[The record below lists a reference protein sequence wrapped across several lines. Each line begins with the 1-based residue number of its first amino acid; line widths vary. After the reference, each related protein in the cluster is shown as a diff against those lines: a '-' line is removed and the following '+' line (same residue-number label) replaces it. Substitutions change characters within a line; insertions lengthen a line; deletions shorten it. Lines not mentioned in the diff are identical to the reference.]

1 MVSAGPPD
9 RLRLPGAFWRS
20 LEHLG
25 LQPAAVLRQAR
36 LPSTLHL
43 SASGLVTTSQL
54 FAIWKSVEE
63 LTADP
68 GFAFRMVA
76 ASDTSGHQPA
86 FLAATYA
93 ADFRDA
99 IFRVGRFK
107 GLGACELFRFDE
119 RHGEFAITK
128 DWVHAVEPEPGILI
142 DLTFAYLLALGRK
155 GTGQDI
161 KPLRIDFARSG
172 PKTDL
177 HADYFGC
184 PVRFEA
190 PCNKMVLRSSDMD
203 RPFPGHNAEFLDL
216 LTPALS
222 AALGELRAESTIGE
236 QVKVVL
242 KRMLA
247 SGRPEVADVARDLG
261 MSERTLQRR
270 ITDEGATFRA
280 LLVEARQ
287 ELGRRL
293 LSDASMAIEEVACL
307 LGYRDT
313 SSFYRG
319 FKDWEG
325 VTPNRWRALNA
336 ARAPDREAMRVFH

>member
-1 MVSAGPPD
+1 MSAGPPD
-9 RLRLPGAFWRS
+9 RLRLPGAFWRA

-25 LQPAAVLRQAR
+25 VQPAAVLRQAR

-43 SASGLVTTSQL
+43 SSPGLVTTAQL
-54 FAIWKSVEE
+54 FGIWKAVEE

-76 ASDTSGHQPA
+76 ASDSSGHQPA

-99 IFRVGRFK
+99 IYRVGRFK
-107 GLGACELFRFDE
+107 GLGGCEVFGFDE

-128 DWVHAVEPEPGILI
+128 DWLHSVEPEPGILI
-142 DLTFAYLLALGRK
+142 DLSFAYLLALGRK

-161 KPLRIDFARSG
+161 KPIRIDYERPS
-172 PKTDL
+172 PKSDV
-177 HADYFGC
+177 HAAYFGC
-184 PVRFEA
+184 PVRFGA
-190 PCNKMVLRSSDMD
+190 PCNKMVLRSSDLD
-203 RPFPGHNAEFLDL
+203 RPFPGHNAEFLDF

-222 AALGELRAESTIGE
+222 AALGELRAESTTSE

-247 SGRPEVADVARDLG
+247 SGRPEVGDVARDLG

-270 ITDEGATFRA
+270 ITDEGTTFRA
-280 LLVEARQ
+280 LLGEARQ
-287 ELGRRL
+287 DLGRRL
-293 LSDASMAIEEVACL
+293 LSDLSIAIEEVACL
-307 LGYRDT
+307 LGYHDT

-319 FKDWEG
+319 FKEWEG

-336 ARAPDREAMRVFH
+336 AGATNGEQPRVFH